1 MMTELKLIMSDLFEK
16 TIQQLTLKKI
26 IGVPVFLLIFQA
38 RVFLQDSAYVSSE
51 PAEFISFVDKTPVI
65 DQFAGTRV
73 INLHSVDMIPARS
86 LEFIVA
92 HKFGD
97 IGGAAGGV
105 PGWFGFDNLADV
117 RIAFEY
123 GLTKNIN
130 VGLGRSKGTG
140 LLTQV
145 ADGYF
150 KYKLLQQNKGNI
162 PVTLVVMSSLSLPYG
177 AASDDSTSITS
188 YPDFFHRFIYNSQIL
203 VARKFSDRISVQLN
217 LGYNHRNYVDYRD
230 QNGLTYL
237 GLCGRFRITKTI
249 GVLAEYTYILQRPG
263 EVNFTN
269 HLGFGIE
276 FITGG
281 HVFSLNFTNS
291 RAVTENLFIPATTE
305 DWLKG
310 QFRFGFSV
318 NRRFKL

>member
-1 MMTELKLIMSDLFEK
+1 MSIPIF
-16 TIQQLTLKKI
+16 
-26 IGVPVFLLIFQA
+26 FLLFQTNG
-38 RVFLQDSAYVSSE
+38 FMQDSAYVSAE
-51 PAEFISFVDKTPVI
+51 PVDFISWVDKTPVR

-97 IGGAAGGV
+97 IAGAAGGV

-130 VGLGRSKGTG
+130 LGLGRSKGTG

-150 KYKLLQQNKGNI
+150 KYKLLQQNKGNM
-162 PVTLVVMSSLSLPYG
+162 PVTLVLMSSLSVPYG

-203 VARKFSDRISVQLN
+203 VARKFSDRISVQMN
-217 LGYNHRNYVDYRD
+217 FGYNHRNYVDYRD

-249 GVLAEYTYILQRPG
+249 GLLAEYTYILHRPG
-263 EVNFTN
+263 EVNYTN